1 MAMPPKIARA
11 ITRTPGFFSPIS
23 WVRGGV
29 VILLLSSAAIAQT
42 SGSALQIGVL
52 DDQSGPLSALSG
64 VGSVT
69 AARMAVE
76 DFGGSVLGQRVE
88 VVAADHQNKADVGS
102 AIARQWFDER
112 NVTMITG
119 LGNSSVSIAVQQ
131 IARDK
136 KRINIVTSGGTFELT
151 GKYCSPNGVHW
162 TLDTYAVTKGTVES
176 LMQRDARSW
185 FFLTADYAA
194 GYSFEDVGRKTVIAN
209 GGEVVGSVKH
219 PLNTMDFSSAI
230 LQAQNSKAQVVALA
244 NAGGDTINS
253 IKQAVEFGTIS
264 RGQRLAALYFDIT
277 DVKSLGLPIGGGL
290 TFTSSFYWDMND
302 STRAWSKRF
311 MARHSTAPTQAHAGT
326 YGAVMHYLNAVQK
339 AGTIDAD
346 RVMAKMRELPV
357 NDFYTNS
364 GRLREDGRVVR
375 DMYLFEVKQPK
386 ETAGEW
392 DLLKLITTIP
402 GDKAFRPM
410 AEGGCAYLRH

>member
-1 MAMPPKIARA
+1 MR
-11 ITRTPGFFSPIS
+11 
-23 WVRGGV
+23 
-29 VILLLSSAAIAQT
+29 
-42 SGSALQIGVL
+42 IGVL

-76 DFGGSVLGQRVE
+76 DFGGSVLGKSVE
-88 VVAADHQNKADVGS
+88 VIAADHQNKADIGS

-112 NVTMITG
+112 GVAMITG

-136 KRINIVTSGGTFELT
+136 KRIDMVTSGGTFELT

-176 LMQRDARSW
+176 LMQREARSW

-194 GYSFEDVGRKTVIAN
+194 GYSFEDVGRKTVLAN

-244 NAGGDTINS
+244 NAGGDTINA
-253 IKQAVEFGTIS
+253 IKQAAEFGTVA

-277 DVKSLGLPIGGGL
+277 DVKSLGLPIGEGL
-290 TFTSSFYWDMND
+290 TFTSSFYWDTND

-311 MARHSTAPTQAHAGT
+311 MERHSTAPAQAHAGT
-326 YGAVMHYLNAVQK
+326 YGAVTHYLNAVRA

-346 RVMAKMRELPV
+346 AVMAKMRELPI
-357 NDFYTNS
+357 NDFYTKG
-364 GRLREDGRVVR
+364 GRLREDGRVIR
-375 DMYLFEVKQPK
+375 DMYLFEVKRPK
-386 ETAGEW
+386 EAIGEW
-392 DLLKLITTIP
+392 DLLKLVTTIP
-402 GDKAFRPM
+402 GDKAFRPI
-410 AEGGCAYLRH
+410 AEGGCSYLQR

>member
-119 LGNSSVSIAVQQ
+119 LGNSSVSIA
-131 IARDK
+131 
-136 KRINIVTSGGTFELT
+136 
-151 GKYCSPNGVHW
+151 
-162 TLDTYAVTKGTVES
+162 
-176 LMQRDARSW
+176 
-185 FFLTADYAA
+185 
-194 GYSFEDVGRKTVIAN
+194 
-209 GGEVVGSVKH
+209 
-219 PLNTMDFSSAI
+219 
-230 LQAQNSKAQVVALA
+230 
-244 NAGGDTINS
+244 
-253 IKQAVEFGTIS
+253 
-264 RGQRLAALYFDIT
+264 
-277 DVKSLGLPIGGGL
+277 
-290 TFTSSFYWDMND
+290 
-302 STRAWSKRF
+302 
-311 MARHSTAPTQAHAGT
+311 
-326 YGAVMHYLNAVQK
+326 
-339 AGTIDAD
+339 
-346 RVMAKMRELPV
+346 
-357 NDFYTNS
+357 
-364 GRLREDGRVVR
+364 
-375 DMYLFEVKQPK
+375 
-386 ETAGEW
+386 
-392 DLLKLITTIP
+392 
-402 GDKAFRPM
+402 
-410 AEGGCAYLRH
+410 